1 MFAIGIPL
9 VLQVYLL
16 FSIVVLA
23 FEESDHYVEAAA
35 VTVVAVLV
43 EQYVI
48 VLPGLGRIRVV
59 ERWAAGREVDR
70 GSALRAEEKTSAA
83 SVRRSSV
90 TAIDGL
96 RRPRRRSEFA
106 RQCV

>member
-1 MFAIGIPL
+1 VGNVRNRLPL

-43 EQYVI
+43 EQYAI

-70 GSALRAEEKTSAA
+70 GRALDATYIWARGMVVRAMGPT
-83 SVRRSSV
+83 RW
-90 TAIDGL
+90 G
-96 RRPRRRSEFA
+96 PP
-106 RQCV
+106 C